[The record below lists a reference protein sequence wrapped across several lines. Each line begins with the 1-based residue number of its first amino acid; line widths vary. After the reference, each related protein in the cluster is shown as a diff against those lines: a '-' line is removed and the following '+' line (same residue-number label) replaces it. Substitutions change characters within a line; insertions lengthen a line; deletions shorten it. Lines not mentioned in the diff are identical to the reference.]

1 MEKKKKKTLQNYKT
15 VFYATNKKN
24 VVKALIYKAL
34 IYYSYIIYEELAPV
48 NVLKDNNG
56 MKEAIENPKR
66 FVSDNCYIY
75 KQKQETYERDGRKG

>member
-1 MEKKKKKTLQNYKT
+1 MEKKKKTLQNYNT

-24 VVKALIYKAL
+24 VVEALIYKTL

-48 NVLKDNNG
+48 NNVLKDNNG

-75 KQKQETYERDGRKG
+75 KHKQETYE